1 MTTSFEL
8 ATPNVMLT
16 VIGVLGF
23 TISYRA
29 ASALIPLMVRYELY
43 WLGRTAWSDLMKT
56 PHAII
61 RLIWYQVPPC
71 RTPCT
76 SGKRAIAEW
85 KRPGQKLSE
94 VIAEKKMALDLGEGF
109 SVALKHHSRVYY
121 EDLYDLVCLQP
132 QSLSPNYPDLLA
144 SKTPPR
150 HLSPLEVAERV
161 TSYNLPLEI
170 LRCLSEWCNLLE
182 DRGTVPGTSLGSIMG
197 CISTFEDKS
206 TDFILI
212 SDFSPVSNGKISIV
226 PLPLICVQRSHW
238 LFLFFLPLQ
247 LVAMFGWHSITEVL
261 IASSIYL
268 GFLAAGEEIEQ
279 PFGYDE
285 VYFPAKCTVVC
296 D

>member
-182 DRGTVPGTSLGSIMG
+182 DRGTVP
-197 CISTFEDKS
+197 D
-206 TDFILI
+206 ILDI
-212 SDFSPVSNGKISIV
+212 YGQCQ
-226 PLPLICVQRSHW
+226 CVQRSHW
-238 LFLFFLPLQ
+238 AVHLSASSCILTIKSLLKYC
-247 LVAMFGWHSITEVL
+247 LAVL
-261 IASSIYL
+261 ILPPVTTGCNVRLAFNYGSPHSLFHIYL